1 MDELNVK
8 QSWRCAVVSVVF
20 LVGLVGCTQAIKQSA
35 DFADAGI
42 KYTDAVG
49 VLLDVTADTII
60 EDDSTTLLYQ
70 QKLTVLTD
78 KQQEKKK
85 LKKFL
90 KDYEDALSPLLKTMG
105 RFHHHTRTLG
115 GYFVNLQALAG
126 TDAPERTAMAVEELS
141 KSIND
146 ANKTLRES
154 EKLAVS
160 NAEKA
165 ALGKL
170 AGLVAKSIQA
180 AKLRKALERDA
191 SIIGE
196 QLLLHEKLLG
206 KLSDMLKQSSK
217 EHATILYKN
226 EVRNPYINKTISNEE
241 EWKVVRKQIIKSA
254 FFDQSLDTATRAAQ
268 QMRLI
273 WAGILEDKQDLG
285 SIQLLLADITEF
297 TAAARQLKEARQNAG
312 GSNE

>member
-1 MDELNVK
+1 
-8 QSWRCAVVSVVF
+8 
-20 LVGLVGCTQAIKQSA
+20 
-35 DFADAGI
+35 
-42 KYTDAVG
+42 
-49 VLLDVTADTII
+49 
-60 EDDSTTLLYQ
+60 
-70 QKLTVLTD
+70 
-78 KQQEKKK
+78 
-85 LKKFL
+85 
-90 KDYEDALSPLLKTMG
+90 MG

-196 QLLLHEKLLG
+196 QLLL
-206 KLSDMLKQSSK
+206 
-217 EHATILYKN
+217 
-226 EVRNPYINKTISNEE
+226 V
-241 EWKVVRKQIIKSA
+241 
-254 FFDQSLDTATRAAQ
+254 
-268 QMRLI
+268 
-273 WAGILEDKQDLG
+273 
-285 SIQLLLADITEF
+285 
-297 TAAARQLKEARQNAG
+297 
-312 GSNE
+312 